1 LPGQPGTN
9 KYLEKFGENLICVR
23 YRYDSKGKRKVKTVE
38 LVIEDEPWQYTPKKT
53 AQNKIL
59 NLHIDYDE
67 TYFRKLV
74 KAAGGRWNP
83 QKRSW
88 QLAYKDII
96 ELGLTDR
103 IIDEGK

>member
-1 LPGQPGTN
+1 MEILWAKKPKKLPVVFT
-9 KYLEKFGENLICVR
+9 
-23 YRYDSKGKRKVKTVE
+23 
-38 LVIEDEPWQYTPKKT
+38 EDEPWQYTPKKT